1 MFDCSRVVALL
12 LAKFGQG
19 DATNATHQERK
30 MAEAFERVLPDAA
43 YCGLTVEDEEDIEED
58 NDKKMD
64 IDWDI
69 DFLLTLMLSNSLLV
83 LCLRCYVGIEGN
95 VTEKLL
101 PDPATHMCSYELRD
115 PCKFSVPAYYKIYSV
130 EDHLSEHCW
139 GLRGRYVC
147 SCRSDLCNGDIK
159 LMQRKWAD
167 SPITDEKIRDC
178 VQEYLKTRPDLEH
191 PQNTT
196 EASATDAYK
205 PPAETANPSESHD
218 FYRVR
223 HKFLHTIL
231 SNTTAVEFNVTA

>member
-1 MFDCSRVVALL
+1 MEVCKTKYEDGIQTLRP
-12 LAKFGQG
+12 
-19 DATNATHQERK
+19 
-30 MAEAFERVLPDAA
+30 LPMSLCHYPLGHPSCIAA
-43 YCGLTVEDEEDIEED
+43 SEGGVCQCV
-58 NDKKMD
+58 
-64 IDWDI
+64 
-69 DFLLTLMLSNSLLV
+69 LLTLMLSNSLLV